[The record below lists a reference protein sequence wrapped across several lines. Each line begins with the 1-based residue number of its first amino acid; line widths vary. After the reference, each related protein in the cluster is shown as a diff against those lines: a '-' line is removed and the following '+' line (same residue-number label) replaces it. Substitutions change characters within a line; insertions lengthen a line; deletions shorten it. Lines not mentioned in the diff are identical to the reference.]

1 MLTPTFYWLF
11 CQASS
16 GRFCITYLY
25 QRKSGKQVRDS
36 NIHVG
41 INFPF
46 LWKINKQ
53 ISTNLQ
59 QCNHFRCAKKSYFT
73 IKYCNI
79 IRNTCRKWNTARKF
93 LQWKH
98 TFLGTAFSISSI
110 SIVAGHNVGM
120 NFLYF
125 SYGLTIFSYPLL
137 LPPINWVRPR
147 NYKIPE
153 RKTYLWKKGEERKPG
168 PLWQNK
174 SHGLSSMQ
182 IWQC

>member
-1 MLTPTFYWLF
+1 MLTAIFYWPF
-11 CQASS
+11 CQACS

-25 QRKSGKQVRDS
+25 QRKSDKQIRD
-36 NIHVG
+36 NID
-41 INFPF
+41 INFPCLF
-46 LWKINKQ
+46 SNKQ

-59 QCNHFRCAKKSYFT
+59 QRNHFRYMKKSYFANQ
-73 IKYCNI
+73 ILREYQKYLQKMQY
-79 IRNTCRKWNTARKF
+79 CRKRSSKAAQ
-93 LQWKH
+93 LS
-98 TFLGTAFSISSI
+98 FSVSFII
-110 SIVAGHNVGM
+110 TIAGHKADM
-120 NFLYF
+120 NLFYF
-125 SYGLTIFSYPLL
+125 SFGLTIFSQLPLS
-137 LPPINWVRPR
+137 PKDRVRSW